1 MDSTTLTRTLAGLR
15 KHGWVKFYDSL
26 SATGAEFFEEVGA
39 GLRPVWSAVEVEC
52 PCNCFVSRGV
62 DEAGGLQHCAHALRR
77 MDEGPKLTA
86 FCALIPVADT
96 LLMFRFLGVFVGTIS
111 ILSAALLFLI
121 GGALLP
127 SGAEG

>member
-1 MDSTTLTRTLAGLR
+1 MVKVARWLILAGSVVLLATAVLHGSGFRKVSLMIAKSGLSPLAADALKALWLMFSIHLAVLSVVFVVASRTLAAKRL
-15 KHGWVKFYDSL
+15 VL
-26 SATGAEFFEEVGA
+26 
-39 GLRPVWSAVEVEC
+39 L
-52 PCNCFVSRGV
+52 
-62 DEAGGLQHCAHALRR
+62 
-77 MDEGPKLTA
+77 
-86 FCALIPVADT
+86 CALIPVADT